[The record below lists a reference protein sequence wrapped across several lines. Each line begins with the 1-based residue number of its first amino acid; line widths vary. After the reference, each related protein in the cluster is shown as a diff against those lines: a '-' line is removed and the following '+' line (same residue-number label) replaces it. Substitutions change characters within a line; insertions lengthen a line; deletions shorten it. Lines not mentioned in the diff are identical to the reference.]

1 MSAVTLSSGDL
12 TTAIGAANTMATSV
26 GGTFSANAG
35 WLVLIATAGL
45 LVFVVFYIMR
55 RVARLGR
62 H

>member
-1 MSAVTLSSGDL
+1 MNPIHLSGSGLTAAISAADG
-12 TTAIGAANTMATSV
+12 MASAV

-62 H
+62 R